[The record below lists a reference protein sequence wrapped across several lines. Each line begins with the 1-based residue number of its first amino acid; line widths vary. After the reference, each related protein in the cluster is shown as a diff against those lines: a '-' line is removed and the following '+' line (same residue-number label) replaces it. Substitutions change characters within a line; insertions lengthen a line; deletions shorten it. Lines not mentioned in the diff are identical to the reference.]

1 MILGK
6 TSKSNYLGLEETQF
20 DTRYITFK
28 STLLNQ
34 KIIL

>member
-6 TSKSNYLGLEETQF
+6 TPKSSYLSLEETQF
-20 DTRYITFK
+20 DTGYITFK